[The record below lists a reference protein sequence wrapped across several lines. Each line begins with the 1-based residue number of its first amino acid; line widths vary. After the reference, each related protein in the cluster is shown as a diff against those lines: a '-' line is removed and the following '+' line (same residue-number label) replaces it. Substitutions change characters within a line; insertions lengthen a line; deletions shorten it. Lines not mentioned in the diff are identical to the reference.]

1 MNLYFL
7 FIQSDFSLSISLSLM
22 QTICKK
28 CWNLD
33 KTGHAEGKWKLRLI
47 IFTQKVVS
55 SFNKST
61 TTKL

>member
-7 FIQSDFSLSISLSLM
+7 FIQSYFSLSISLSLM

-47 IFTQKVVS
+47 IFTKKKVVS
-55 SFNKST
+55 SFNK
-61 TTKL
+61 KYYY